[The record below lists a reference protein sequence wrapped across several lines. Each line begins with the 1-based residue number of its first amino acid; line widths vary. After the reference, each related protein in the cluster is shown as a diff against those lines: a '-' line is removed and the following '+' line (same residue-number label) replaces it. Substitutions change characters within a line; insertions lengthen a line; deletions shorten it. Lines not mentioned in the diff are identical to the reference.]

1 MCSYINYPTK
11 VRPSPLAL
19 PLHPSFSPSHPSP
32 FMSSCSSQVVFRSC
46 KLIPTMV
53 MAGVMNNRRFSP
65 FEYAAA
71 LAVCVVRLTSNIHR
85 AL

>member
-1 MCSYINYPTK
+1 
-11 VRPSPLAL
+11 
-19 PLHPSFSPSHPSP
+19 
-32 FMSSCSSQVVFRSC
+32 MSSCSSQVVFRSC